1 MIHCVRKQTT
11 IYLSANLILFT
22 FIAFLFSSCK
32 KVENNPVADISVVAK
47 AGEDMTVNVGES
59 AVLDGSAST
68 VSDPSAIPA
77 YAWVFVSKPSGS
89 DAVIDNPLSDETSQ
103 SSFTPD
109 IEGIYAISLTV
120 WANGI
125 YDSDTV
131 IVTAIASGMF
141 KKSGAND

>member
-1 MIHCVRKQTT
+1 MIQYIRRQTT
-11 IYLSANLILFT
+11 IYLSANLILIT
-22 FIAFLFSSCK
+22 FFAFLFSSCK
-32 KVENNPVADISVVAK
+32 KVENNPVADITVIAK

-68 VSDPSAIPA
+68 VSDHSAIPA

-109 IEGIYAISLTV
+109 IEGIFAISLTV
-120 WANGI
+120 WANG
-125 YDSDTV
+125 YNDSDTV
-131 IVTAIASGMF
+131 IFTAIASGIM
-141 KKSGAND
+141 K